1 MVAGVIFSVIETH
14 GAFSAVGDPTTSTS
28 SDTVGT
34 STPSVVTTLV
44 LSSFSTLVPSSFS
57 TLVPSVMTIYV
68 QSDATT
74 LVISDATTFIPSVV
88 TIAQRD
94 ATAPAEIVNI
104 SPTTLVKK
112 RAEVTSTTG
121 LVMSITTTVT
131 VAVYSTT
138 FGRYDLQSE
147 SSGNGDSQQ
156 TCGTGAETACTST
169 TNIAPGTQSTFVTS
183 TLSTISVSLL
193 DLNFTTATTVIPDS
207 AATTTMTTINVPDVT
222 VDKATITF
230 SMMCAVADA
239 SSLLP
244 CNPVPTGWYIS
255 PSPPRATS
263 FLHPV
268 FRFISRCLSRIKDTG
283 AYQFLR
289 LSITT
294 TWNQRGNVFVN
305 AGGGTIVDSIL
316 RLIFPRDLNLE
327 IGRLGKASGR
337 HPPAAFWRGALH

>member
-14 GAFSAVGDPTTSTS
+14 GAFSTVGDPTTSTS
-28 SDTVGT
+28 SDTIGT
-34 STPSVVTTLV
+34 STPSVLTTLV
-44 LSSFSTLVPSSFS
+44 LSSFQTLVPSSFS
-57 TLVPSVMTIYV
+57 TLVPSEITIYV

-74 LVISDATTFIPSVV
+74 LAISDATTLIPSVLTV
-88 TIAQRD
+88 AQRD
-94 ATAPAEIVNI
+94 ASAPAEVVNI

-112 RAEVTSTTG
+112 RAEVASTTG
-121 LVMSITTTVT
+121 LIMPITATAT

-147 SSGNGDSQQ
+147 SSGNRDSQQ
-156 TCGTGAETACTST
+156 TCGTGAQSACTST
-169 TNIAPGTQSTFVTS
+169 TNITPGTQSTFVTS
-183 TLSTISVSLL
+183 TLSTISASLL
-193 DLNFTTATTVIPDS
+193 DLNFATTTTVIPDS
-207 AATTTMTTINVPDVT
+207 AATATMTAIDVPDVT
-222 VDKATITF
+222 ADKATITF

-268 FRFISRCLSRIKDTG
+268 FRFISRCLFRIKGTV

-289 LSITT
+289 LSIAMA
-294 TWNQRGNVFVN
+294 WNQCGNVFVN
-305 AGGGTIVDSIL
+305 AGGGAIVDSIL

-337 HPPAAFWRGALH
+337 HPPAAIWRGALH